1 MYEGIDTV
9 VLFEELAYE
18 EAMPVRWLAYSEPLS
33 ASMRRGFH
41 ERNLKL
47 LQTCILLDEHVQADK
62 SDERSPY
69 HADIIRLDMKV
80 NLLLD
85 LVGHLLSASHP
96 LPDAFPIRFNAQG
109 AVWKDAA
116 LSGAAESTGVLEIHL
131 HQNLFDPLRFPGQ
144 LVSVSASGLVKV
156 KFESLGDAV
165 ADLIDKLAFRRHRR
179 HVAVAKCTGRD
190 N

>member
-18 EAMPVRWLAYSEPLS
+18 EAIPVRWLAYDEPLS
-33 ASMRRGFH
+33 ESMRRSFY

-47 LQTCILLDEHVQADK
+47 LQTSVLLDEHVQADK
-62 SDERSPY
+62 QDERSPL

-85 LVGHLLSASHP
+85 LVGHLLAATHP
-96 LPDAFPIRFNAQG
+96 LPGAVPIRFNAQG
-109 AVWKDAA
+109 AVWKDVAVK
-116 LSGAAESTGVLEIHL
+116 SAAESMGVLEIHL
-131 HQNLFDPLRFPGQ
+131 RQCFLDPLRFPGQ
-144 LVSVSASGLVKV
+144 LVSVSAGGLVKV
-156 KFESLGDAV
+156 KFDNLGDAV

-179 HVAVAKCTGRD
+179 HVAVAKGGGCD
-190 N
+190 S